1 MEIDNVKQQFKLDLR
16 DMYMISEF
24 NLAQKIPR

>member
-24 NLAQKIPR
+24 NLYPENP